1 MVSTQ
6 DWLKQTSPEKSNDI
20 GVATSMLAGLGSG
33 IFKIFEGA
41 ATLGATLMDLCV
53 DKHRAEAVEA

>member
-6 DWLKQTSPEKSNDI
+6 DWLKKTSPQNSNDI
-20 GVATSMLAGLGSG
+20 GVAQSMLAGLGSG

-41 ATLGATLMDLCV
+41 AT
-53 DKHRAEAVEA
+53 